1 MKPSILRRLLFAF
14 LVFGL
19 GMGAVFPFF
28 ANFFVEWKPGMFGW
42 FVVAALAAGMS
53 VGVINY
59 WLVNVVLL
67 SKLRRI
73 SEVATAI
80 SRNDITHQCSVESH
94 DTIGEI
100 VTSFNKMAHN
110 LRELIGQVAIMGGNV
125 NQEAEVI
132 QNVMS
137 KVRGRFDEQ
146 YQSTKAII
154 SSMDDLSSTVGDISQ
169 NASQVAEA
177 SRNASHLAK
186 AGGNVVQETIRGM
199 RQINASVSA
208 AANAV
213 TSLGHKSDEIGAIV
227 AVING
232 IAEQTNLLALNA
244 AIEAARAGE
253 QGRGFAVVADE
264 VRKLA
269 EKTANATKEIGQM
282 IQSIQEETR
291 HTVLTMESGTA
302 QVQEGTTKAEEAG
315 GALQEIMSSV
325 ESVSN
330 MIERIAAGAATQ
342 NQMVGGILDR
352 VQEISTKI
360 EETIADTVASEKAS
374 KDLAAQSAEL
384 DTALRRFKL
393 R

>member
-73 SEVATAI
+73 SEVAMAI